1 MSLNP
6 ALQRRMR
13 DFLMV
18 FAAWTLVGFFY
29 LSQDAGRR
37 SFFGDPRPW
46 QETIYW
52 ATRVYVSAAFTP
64 LILWLGRRWPIERTH
79 LMARSARHVLAA
91 AAFAVGEVA
100 VETAVLFQMGDPAKF
115 SLPPSYQ
122 RSVAILLIY
131 GFHAN
136 VISYA
141 VILGIQ
147 SGFRY
152 YRKYRERE
160 QQAMRLELDASEL
173 RGQIAGARLNAL
185 KMQLQPHFLF
195 NTLNAIMVLVRQQ
208 RGREAEETLGRF
220 SDLLRAVLTDMDA
233 QEVALDR
240 ELEYIRLYL
249 SIEEVRFSDRLRV
262 EIEAGPEVL
271 GAMVPHMG
279 LQPLVE
285 NAVRHGIARNAGPGL
300 ITIHATREDAQLR
313 IAVSDDGPGLPASGI
328 AGSKG
333 IGLANTRKRL
343 NQLYG
348 DRAALGLKSREGG
361 GTVATI
367 SIPFRQGESL

>member
-1 MSLNP
+1 MAEITGCA
-6 ALQRRMR
+6 ALT
-13 DFLMV
+13 LTTG
-18 FAAWTLVGFFY
+18 AAY
-29 LSQDAGRR
+29 A
-37 SFFGDPRPW
+37 
-46 QETIYW
+46 
-52 ATRVYVSAAFTP
+52 VS
-64 LILWLGRRWPIERTH
+64 
-79 LMARSARHVLAA
+79 
-91 AAFAVGEVA
+91 EVA
-100 VETAVLFQMGDPAKF
+100 VETAVLLHTTDPPGFAV
-115 SLPPSYQ
+115 SSSYG
-122 RSVAILLIY
+122 RSVAILLIF

-173 RGQIAGARLNAL
+173 RAQIAGARLSAL

-208 RGREAEETLGRF
+208 RGQKAEETLGRF
-220 SDLLRAVLTDMDA
+220 SDLLRAVLNDIDA
-233 QEVALDR
+233 QEVPLDR
-240 ELEYIRLYL
+240 ELEYVRLYL
-249 SIEEVRFSDRLRV
+249 SIEEVRFPDRLRM
-262 EIEAGPEVL
+262 EIEADPDVL
-271 GAMVPHMG
+271 PATVPHMG

-285 NAVRHGIARNAGPGL
+285 NAVRHGIAKNAGAGL
-300 ITIHATREDAQLR
+300 IAIRAVRADEQLQ
-313 IAVSDDGPGLPASGI
+313 ISVSDNGPGIPAGGI
-328 AGSKG
+328 VESKG

-348 DRAALGLKSREGG
+348 DRAALVLRPREGG

-367 SIPFRQGESL
+367 SIPFRMGESA